1 MYKNICFFCGS
12 NSGLDNTFTE
22 QTRKLIRYIK
32 NNNYN
37 IVYGGGKIGLMGVVA
52 EEGMK
57 QGVEVT
63 GIMPKFLIDK
73 EIGNDEI
80 SRLIEVR
87 NMSERIQEM
96 LRISEGFV
104 VLPGGFGTYE
114 EFFEILSWSQMGLH
128 KKPIGLLNINGF
140 FNPLEKLLEGCINS
154 GFAPKENMNLFI
166 LEDDPEKLMKK
177 MQNFHHTM
185 PNKYVN

>member
-1 MYKNICFFCGS
+1 
-12 NSGLDNTFTE
+12 
-22 QTRKLIRYIK
+22 
-32 NNNYN
+32 
-37 IVYGGGKIGLMGVVA
+37 MGVVA

-57 QGVEVT
+57 QGIEVT

-114 EFFEILSWSQMGLH
+114 EFLKFYHGVKWDYI
-128 KKPIGLLNINGF
+128 K
-140 FNPLEKLLEGCINS
+140 
-154 GFAPKENMNLFI
+154 
-166 LEDDPEKLMKK
+166 
-177 MQNFHHTM
+177 TYRVT
-185 PNKYVN
+185 KY